1 MKGTSYN
8 LDFDFLSGFEDK
20 FSPDRRKVMN
30 RREYGEFIKRR
41 LARMKARYD
50 DFQIIQGEVHDI
62 KEKGHFNIVSLADGT
77 EIKARHTVIATG
89 NSELKRLPCLSDEVL
104 SDPDIAERV
113 TVNQW
118 DVNEKSKLKN
128 IPRYGSVLI
137 VGTGLSGDDA
147 FRSLL
152 HSGFRG
158 NVIMASRNGYRHFP
172 YRNKHK
178 DLKPYRNSVPAFM
191 WQIRAGN
198 YSPKEVL
205 QSALNEF
212 EQLTGIH
219 VNSETGQLRRRTLW
233 ERASQTIR
241 PVPYS
246 SEEVLNDWQ
255 RYVPEIAEFLGPKE
269 FGKVISHYGALLNT
283 LRVGAGYDVSR
294 EIRNAQK
301 LGARPFLSIKAANL
315 MDVRLSSAGQKL
327 NVTYKDTET
336 GEEQVWQVDHIIS
349 SLGPNYD
356 FSHSNHS
363 LWQNLYRRGYASTHA
378 TGVGLDVN
386 KNGLLAGAKT
396 ITAIGPVTAGQRM
409 LDDGIIGPP
418 AYSVPGMSSSI
429 DRAREAVAQK
439 IRKSVSR
446 NQGAAPK
453 LSPELERLKYAW

>member
-1 MKGTSYN
+1 FMFEKNQPIDVVIIGGGFSGSKMAVDLLQNHQARSVVLIEKNEGMIGGGLAYGTACADNMHQTNLPASRMKGTSYN

-158 NVIMASRNGYRHFP
+158 NVIMASRNGY
-172 YRNKHK
+172 
-178 DLKPYRNSVPAFM
+178 
-191 WQIRAGN
+191 
-198 YSPKEVL
+198 
-205 QSALNEF
+205 
-212 EQLTGIH
+212 
-219 VNSETGQLRRRTLW
+219 
-233 ERASQTIR
+233 
-241 PVPYS
+241 
-246 SEEVLNDWQ
+246 
-255 RYVPEIAEFLGPKE
+255 
-269 FGKVISHYGALLNT
+269 
-283 LRVGAGYDVSR
+283 
-294 EIRNAQK
+294 
-301 LGARPFLSIKAANL
+301 
-315 MDVRLSSAGQKL
+315 
-327 NVTYKDTET
+327 
-336 GEEQVWQVDHIIS
+336 
-349 SLGPNYD
+349 
-356 FSHSNHS
+356 
-363 LWQNLYRRGYASTHA
+363 
-378 TGVGLDVN
+378 
-386 KNGLLAGAKT
+386 
-396 ITAIGPVTAGQRM
+396 
-409 LDDGIIGPP
+409 
-418 AYSVPGMSSSI
+418 
-429 DRAREAVAQK
+429 
-439 IRKSVSR
+439 
-446 NQGAAPK
+446 
-453 LSPELERLKYAW
+453 